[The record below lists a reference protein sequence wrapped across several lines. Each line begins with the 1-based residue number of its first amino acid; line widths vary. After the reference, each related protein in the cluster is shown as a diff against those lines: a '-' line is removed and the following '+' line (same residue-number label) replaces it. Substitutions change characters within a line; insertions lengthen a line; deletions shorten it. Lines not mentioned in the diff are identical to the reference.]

1 MANGTFLHAVSSQK
15 WHEMISYIYHL
26 ITDYVIIKLM
36 VEEDSTGPEGG
47 NVLNHGQLCAR
58 EVKFS

>member
-15 WHEMISYIYHL
+15 WHEMVSYKNHL
-26 ITDYVIIKLM
+26 INNYVIIKLM

-47 NVLNHGQLCAR
+47 NFLTSLAHKCP
-58 EVKFS
+58 

>member
-15 WHEMISYIYHL
+15 WHEMVSYKNHL
-26 ITDYVIIKLM
+26 INNYVIIKLM

-47 NVLNHGQLCAR
+47 NFLNYGQLCAR
-58 EVKFS
+58 EVMFS